1 MGANIAGIYGAQIFR
16 SEDKPLYLVGFA
28 IGIGIISTAITL
40 AIIRL
45 IDDIIKRRRAKNTI
59 EIEPESGSEGN
70 AADEKKA
77 ATAVAAATAAAPAI
91 A

>member
-16 SEDKPLYLVGFA
+16 SEDKPLYLRGFA

-40 AIIRL
+40 AIIRF
-45 IDDIIKRRRAKNTI
+45 IDDIIRRRRAKNVI

-70 AADEKKA
+70 TADEKKA
-77 ATAVAAATAAAPAI
+77 VAAATVPPIVA
-91 A
+91 

>member
-16 SEDKPLYLVGFA
+16 SDDKPLYLRGFA

-40 AIIRL
+40 AIIRF

-70 AADEKKA
+70 AVDEKK
-77 ATAVAAATAAAPAI
+77 AVAAATAAAPAI